1 LATDE
6 SQGFLLDR
14 GFQVINTSYPAL
26 PRHAPLGR
34 LQLRPLPAAA
44 TVLFEGRLH
53 PFGNPLR
60 SPRLLAPTL
69 FAPFA
74 GPADLAR
81 LGLAIGRLLASN
93 RAALDYPRADTSAAA
108 WLDSIGLSRTFI
120 DAFLRPFFGGVL
132 LDPALATSARC
143 LRFDLRQFAL
153 GPAAVP
159 ARGMRAL
166 PELMAERL
174 GHRRIRLEAEVT
186 ELLRDDRGGVV
197 GVRLAAGEEI
207 RSDLTIVATAT
218 PAAARLTGLPIST
231 AGNGEVCVHIAVDRP
246 LLPGGR
252 LLLDPTPGAGFMNAA
267 EPSAVA
273 PGYAPTGQALVMLIA
288 PGRVDAGEDWS
299 AAARE
304 ALHGWFPALPAAAAR
319 VLRVDR
325 IEFGV
330 MAQPPGIHPR
340 LRALVRS
347 QPGLVLAGEQALAAS
362 LNAALI
368 AGERAARPASVGTE
382 EGP

>member
-1 LATDE
+1 MATDE
-6 SQGFLLDR
+6 AQGFLLDR

-26 PRHAPLGR
+26 PRHAPRGR

-53 PFGNPLR
+53 AFGNPLR
-60 SPRLLAPTL
+60 SPRLLSSTL
-69 FAPFA
+69 LAPFA
-74 GPADLAR
+74 GPGDLAR

-93 RAALDYPRADTSAAA
+93 RTALDYPRADTSAAA
-108 WLDSIGLSRTFI
+108 WLDSIGLSGTFI

-132 LDPALATSARC
+132 LDPGLTTSARC

-153 GPAAVP
+153 GSAAVP

-174 GHRRIRLEAEVT
+174 GHQRIRLETEVA

-197 GVRLAAGEEI
+197 GVGLATGEEI
-207 RSDLTIVATAT
+207 RSDLTIVATAA
-218 PAAARLTGLPIST
+218 PAAARLTGPIST

-252 LLLDPTPGAGFMNAA
+252 LLLDPTPGAWFMNAA

-340 LRALVRS
+340 LRPLVRS
-347 QPGLVLAGEQALAAS
+347 QAGLVLAGEPALAAS

-368 AGERAARPASVGTE
+368 AGERAARPASGGTE
-382 EGP
+382 GGP